1 MRNCDINNKKL
12 EEENKQRDAE
22 IERKKKQYQILVAKR
37 ERIEEQKKAV
47 EQYQTF
53 LENMKA
59 QYSDEYT
66 EVHEIRGR
74 YNTLNDVQGKLRK
87 KGFLL

>member
-1 MRNCDINNKKL
+1 MINP
-12 EEENKQRDAE
+12 
-22 IERKKKQYQILVAKR
+22 IPRK
-37 ERIEEQKKAV
+37 
-47 EQYQTF
+47 QYQTF

-74 YNTLNDVQGKLRK
+74 YNTLNDVQVKLRK
-87 KGFLL
+87 KVANIN